1 MAVSL
6 YNTLTKKKEEF
17 VPQKEGEVRF
27 YLCGPTVY
35 DFFHIGNA
43 RAWVVFDVVRKYL
56 EFSGYKVIFVT
67 NITDVDDKII
77 NRAAKEGV
85 TPQEIAE
92 KYTGAFFEDCKKLKI
107 KDASNY
113 PKATEHIKEM
123 QDLIAELLRKGHAY
137 ELDGDVYFEVNSFSE
152 YGKLSGKKIDD
163 LIAGYR
169 VEKDER
175 KRNPLDFALWKKA
188 KEGEIYWESPW
199 GKGRPGWH
207 IECSAMSTKYL
218 GKDFDIHAGGEDLIF
233 PHHENE
239 IAQSRCGY
247 GGEFARYWMHIGFL
261 RINKEKMSKS
271 LGNFYT
277 AREIL
282 NEFTPEAVRL
292 FYMQKHYKSPIE
304 FSRESLGDSETA
316 VQRLRRCYSNLKKR
330 LKDFT
335 PAETDNDSIIA
346 KTKEEIITAMD
357 DDFNSPAAVARV
369 FDLVKIV
376 NEKLENT
383 TSDEMNLLYHALML
397 LDDVNS
403 FLGIIPEE
411 SEKTADNDELM
422 ELLLTV
428 RNELRNKKEFGLAD
442 KIRDD
447 LYKLGFI
454 IEDGTDGTRWMKK

>member
-1 MAVSL
+1 MS
-6 YNTLTKKKEEF
+6 
-17 VPQKEGEVRF
+17 
-27 YLCGPTVY
+27 
-35 DFFHIGNA
+35 
-43 RAWVVFDVVRKYL
+43 
-56 EFSGYKVIFVT
+56 
-67 NITDVDDKII
+67 
-77 NRAAKEGV
+77 
-85 TPQEIAE
+85 
-92 KYTGAFFEDCKKLKI
+92 
-107 KDASNY
+107 
-113 PKATEHIKEM
+113 
-123 QDLIAELLRKGHAY
+123 
-137 ELDGDVYFEVNSFSE
+137 SFSE
-152 YGKLSGKKIDD
+152 YGKLSGKNIDD

-188 KEGEIYWESPW
+188 KEGEIFWESPW

-218 GKDFDIHAGGEDLIF
+218 GRDFDIHAGGEDLIF

-247 GGEFARYWMHIGFL
+247 GGRFARYWMHIGFL

-304 FSRESLGDSETA
+304 FSKESLGDSETA
-316 VQRLRRCYSNLKKR
+316 VQRLRRCYVNLKKR

-335 PAETDNDSIIA
+335 PAEPDNDSIIA
-346 KTKEEIITAMD
+346 TTKEEIITAMD
-357 DDFNSPAAVARV
+357 DDFTSPAAVARV